1 VSCAKGQPCEERLKR
16 RTALAVLGLMLA
28 IFIALSLAS
37 FHESRNQVTPDTVQY
52 ASYDAV
58 EGKRVFQTY
67 NCMGCHTIVG
77 NGAYF
82 GPDLTKLYSKVGPA
96 WIEAFLPSAGTWPTS
111 AAVRVQLQNPA
122 VAEDAGV
129 DTIDAYL
136 EKYPG
141 AAERIQR
148 RSAHASTMPNLP
160 LTRDDVGRLIA
171 FLKYTSEMNTEG
183 WPPVPKVDGLA
194 SAHATP
200 FPIAAAAVTEGPS
213 SGSIGPST
221 GTGEAPVVEDPIAL
235 GEMLVEENGCVACH
249 ATTRE
254 RLVGPGWG
262 GLYGTDV
269 VLEDGSVIVADDAFL
284 TESIL
289 HPDAKI
295 VAGFT
300 AGGMPSYDG
309 MLDGDQVTA
318 IVAYIRS
325 LQDEQGSNQ

>member
-1 VSCAKGQPCEERLKR
+1 MSCARGQPCEERLKR
-16 RTALAVLGLMLA
+16 RTAFAALGLMLV

-37 FHESRNQVTPDTVQY
+37 FHESRDQVTPDTVRY

-58 EGKRVFQTY
+58 QGKRVFQTY

-82 GPDLTKLYSKVGPA
+82 GPDLTKLYGKVGPA

-111 AAVRVQLQNPA
+111 AAVRVQLQNRT

-129 DTIDAYL
+129 DTIEAYL

-141 AAERIQR
+141 AAERIRR

-160 LTRDDVGRLIA
+160 LSRDDVGHLIA
-171 FLKYTSEMNTEG
+171 FLKYASQMNTEG

-194 SAHATP
+194 FPHATP
-200 FPIAAAAVTEGPS
+200 FPVAAAAVVEAPS
-213 SGSIGPST
+213 SG
-221 GTGEAPVVEDPIAL
+221 GTGAATEAAEDPVAL
-235 GEMLVEENGCVACH
+235 GGRLVEENGCVACH
-249 ATTRE
+249 ATGRE

-269 VLEDGSVIVADDAFL
+269 VLEDGSVVVADDAFL

-289 HPDAKI
+289 QPDAKV

-300 AGGMPSYDG
+300 AGSMPSYDG
-309 MLDGDQVTA
+309 MLDSDQVTA

-325 LQDEQGSNQ
+325 LHEEQRNNQ

>member
-1 VSCAKGQPCEERLKR
+1 MSCAKGQPCEERLKR
-16 RTALAVLGLMLA
+16 RTAFAVLGLMLA
-28 IFIALSLAS
+28 VFVALSIAS
-37 FHESRNQVTPDTVQY
+37 FHQSRNQVTPDTVRY

-58 EGKRVFQTY
+58 EGKRAFQTY

-82 GPDLTKLYSKVGPA
+82 GPDLTELYSKVGPA

-129 DTIDAYL
+129 DTIEAYL

-141 AAERIQR
+141 AAERIRR
-148 RSAHASTMPNLP
+148 RSGHASMMPNLP
-160 LTRDDVGRLIA
+160 LSRDDVGRLIA
-171 FLKYTSEMNTEG
+171 FLKYTSQLNTEG

-194 SAHATP
+194 SSYATP
-200 FPIAAAAVTEGPS
+200 FPVAAAAVTDGTA
-213 SGSIGPST
+213 SGSIAPST
-221 GTGEAPVVEDPIAL
+221 GTAEAPAAEDLAAL
-235 GEMLVEENGCVACH
+235 GETLVEENGCVACH
-249 ATTRE
+249 STTRE

-262 GLYGTDV
+262 GLYGTQV
-269 VLEDGSVIVADDAFL
+269 TLEDGSVVVADDTFL

-300 AGGMPSYDG
+300 AGAMPSYDG
-309 MLDGDQVTA
+309 MLESDQVAA

-325 LQDEQGSNQ
+325 LQNEQGSNQ

>member
-1 VSCAKGQPCEERLKR
+1 MSCAKGQPCEERLKR
-16 RTALAVLGLMLA
+16 RTAFAALGLMLV

-37 FHESRNQVTPDTVQY
+37 FHESRDQVTPDTVQY
-52 ASYDAV
+52 AAYDAV
-58 EGKRVFQTY
+58 QGKRVFQTY

-82 GPDLTKLYSKVGPA
+82 GPDLTKLYGKVGPA

-122 VAEDAGV
+122 VAEAAGV
-129 DTIDAYL
+129 DTIEAYL

-141 AAERIQR
+141 AAERILR

-160 LTRDDVGRLIA
+160 LTRDDVGHLVA
-171 FLKYTSEMNTEG
+171 FLKYASEMNTEG
-183 WPPVPKVDGLA
+183 WPPSPKVDGL
-194 SAHATP
+194 SFPQATP
-200 FPIAAAAVTEGPS
+200 FPVATAAVIAAPSPDSLDAAT
-213 SGSIGPST
+213 GSL
-221 GTGEAPVVEDPIAL
+221 EDPLAL
-235 GEMLVEENGCVACH
+235 GERLVEENGCIACH
-249 ATTRE
+249 ATDRE

-269 VLEDGSVIVADDAFL
+269 VLEDGSVVVADDAFL

-289 HPDAKI
+289 QPDAKI
-295 VAGFT
+295 VAGFE

-309 MLDGDQVTA
+309 MLDSDQLAA

-325 LQDEQGSNQ
+325 LREEQGNNQ

>member
-1 VSCAKGQPCEERLKR
+1 MSCARGQPCEERLKR
-16 RTALAVLGLMLA
+16 RTAFAALGLMLA

-37 FHESRNQVTPDTVQY
+37 FHESRDQVTPDTVRY

-58 EGKRVFQTY
+58 QGKRVFQTY

-82 GPDLTKLYSKVGPA
+82 GPDLTKLYGKVGPA

-111 AAVRVQLQNPA
+111 AAVRVQLQNRA

-129 DTIDAYL
+129 DTIEAYL

-141 AAERIQR
+141 AAERIRR

-160 LTRDDVGRLIA
+160 LSRDDVGHLVA
-171 FLKYTSEMNTEG
+171 FLKYTSQMNTEG

-194 SAHATP
+194 FPHATP
-200 FPIAAAAVTEGPS
+200 FPVAAAAVVEAPS
-213 SGSIGPST
+213 SG
-221 GTGEAPVVEDPIAL
+221 GTGAATEAAEDPVAL
-235 GEMLVEENGCVACH
+235 GGRLVEENGCVACH
-249 ATTRE
+249 ATGRE

-289 HPDAKI
+289 QPDAKV

-300 AGGMPSYDG
+300 AGSMPSYDG
-309 MLDGDQVTA
+309 MLDSDQVTA

-325 LQDEQGSNQ
+325 LHEEQGNNQ

>member
-1 VSCAKGQPCEERLKR
+1 MSCARGQPCEERLKR
-16 RTALAVLGLMLA
+16 RTAFAALGLMLV

-37 FHESRNQVTPDTVQY
+37 FHESRDQVTPDTVRY

-58 EGKRVFQTY
+58 QGKRVFQTY

-82 GPDLTKLYSKVGPA
+82 GPDLTKLYGKAGPA

-122 VAEDAGV
+122 VAEAAGV
-129 DTIDAYL
+129 DTIEAYL

-141 AAERIQR
+141 AAERIRR

-160 LTRDDVGRLIA
+160 LTRDDVGHLVA
-171 FLKYTSEMNTEG
+171 FLKYASEMNTEG
-183 WPPVPKVDGLA
+183 WPPSPKVDGLTFPQ
-194 SAHATP
+194 ATP
-200 FPIAAAAVTEGPS
+200 FPVATAAVVAAPS
-213 SGSIGPST
+213 PDSVGAATGSL
-221 GTGEAPVVEDPIAL
+221 EDPMAL
-235 GEMLVEENGCVACH
+235 GERLVEENGCIACH
-249 ATTRE
+249 AADRE

-269 VLEDGSVIVADDAFL
+269 VLEDGSVVVADDAFL

-289 HPDAKI
+289 QPDAKI

-309 MLDGDQVTA
+309 MLDSDQLAA

-325 LQDEQGSNQ
+325 LREEQGNNQ